1 MSAYKALKLTV
12 SKLSVV
18 KLSVVK
24 LAILKIQGG
33 LSYSLYAPLLPL
45 LPIILRQGKS
55 VKANTL
61 RLPEASGP
69 RDSEVTNLAPSL
81 NSTAILN
88 KKSLLHVGES
98 TVAGVGVVD
107 FQQGLTAHV
116 IRYLTTDES
125 PWAWQA
131 IGYNGVA
138 IAELNKQLTTTV
150 LKNDPSVILLTMGV
164 NDTTAMTRRAS
175 WVKNLKH
182 CIHTIEQRRLNTKSQ
197 DTPVN
202 VCFTQVP
209 PMHLFPALPFPLNAF
224 LGLRAWQLDNSL
236 RQLCVQQDWTHLK
249 IEMPLEKEWMATD
262 GYHPNA
268 EGYKRWAEKIAA
280 LLRP

>member
-1 MSAYKALKLTV
+1 MLAYKALKLTI
-12 SKLSVV
+12 SKLSAV

-24 LAILKIQGG
+24 LVILKIQGG
-33 LSYSLYAPLLPL
+33 LSYSLYVPLLPL

-69 RDSEVTNLAPSL
+69 RDSEVTNQASSL
-81 NSTAILN
+81 NSTATLN

-98 TVAGVGVVD
+98 TVAGVGVVE

-116 IRYLTTDES
+116 IRYLTAPDS

-131 IGYNGVA
+131 MGQNGA
-138 IAELNKQLTTTV
+138 TIAELNKQLKTEV

-164 NDTTAMTRRAS
+164 NDTTAMTRRGS

-182 CIHTIEQRRLNTKSQ
+182 CIDTIEQRRLNVESEGA
-197 DTPVN
+197 PVN

-209 PMHLFPALPFPLNAF
+209 PMHLFPALPFPLNLF